1 VRPWLLAK
9 PLSPMQNFDLNLLA
23 SLDALLAEK
32 NVTRAAQRM
41 NVTQS
46 TMSGILRRLRD
57 QFDDELLVR
66 NGRRYELSP
75 LAQSLVISVR
85 QTLLQIESTV
95 SAKPLFDPRRDRRRF
110 RIMASDYGTMVY
122 LSAVFRRIAKLA
134 PHLSYD
140 IVPINSPLENVRSG
154 TVDMCITGNPYTQME
169 VKSDQ
174 LLRLDTLFS
183 EIYCC
188 IVDDEHPLRGT
199 ISLRQLFDYPH
210 VVAQFS
216 GVTMATSELLAG
228 MGGKGAN
235 PIINVSS
242 FYVIPAL
249 VRGTNSIG
257 ILPSRVMDV
266 AAERQQLRKLDAA
279 FELPSFTEHL
289 IWHSRF
295 AYDPA
300 FCWLRSVMLDMT

>member
-1 VRPWLLAK
+1 MRSRLLGK

-95 SAKPLFDPRRDRRRF
+95 SAKPLFDPRRDHRRF
-110 RIMASDYGTMVY
+110 RLMASDYGTMVY

-174 LLRLDTLFS
+174 LLRSDMLFS
-183 EIYCC
+183 EVYCC
-188 IVDDEHPLRGT
+188 IVDEDHPLRGT
-199 ISLRQLFDYPH
+199 ISLKQLFDYPH

-228 MGGKGAN
+228 MGGKSAN

-242 FYVIPAL
+242 FYVIPSL
-249 VRGTNSIG
+249 VRGTHTIG
-257 ILPSRVMDV
+257 ILPSRMMDV
-266 AAERQQLRKLDAA
+266 AGERQQLRKLDVA

-300 FCWLRSVMLDMT
+300 FCWFRSVMLDMT